1 VARQHVTG
9 SETREA
15 NRNKDR
21 DATLVKMMLLTNALA
36 DILMESGLTTRED
49 IEARITS
56 EVRNASAAKTGN

>member
-1 VARQHVTG
+1 MARQHVTG

-21 DATLVKMMLLTNALA
+21 DAALVKMMLLTNALA

>member
-1 VARQHVTG
+1 MARQHVTG